1 MANIITYNN
10 RLIDMDNAPYVAPTT
25 TTLNDGLFAV
35 YKGESNANDSLGN
48 YSGTPYGGLTY
59 SAGKSGNAFTFNG
72 TTAYV
77 QLPDNSLQVVN
88 DFAISVWVYPTSGLP
103 QSIFNNLGFTNNV
116 VYKGWQLDINNLS
129 GGQSYKV
136 TFTIGQGPG
145 GSNYTGWEFMTTA
158 MTPNTWN
165 HIFIQRVSGV
175 NTYGWVNNISQTYTL
190 RGTGANITTNP
201 VYHTTQY
208 VTIGASKTLAGV
220 AGGYMKANSMIDE
233 LVMWNRTLTTT
244 ERNDLYNSGAGKFY
258 LYT

>member
-1 MANIITYNN
+1 MANIILFNN
-10 RLIDMDNAPYVAPTT
+10 RLVDMDNAAYVPPST
-25 TTLNDGLFAV
+25 TTLNDGLVAV
-35 YKGESNANDSLGN
+35 YKGESNANDSLGLYN
-48 YSGTPYGGLTY
+48 GTAVGGLVYTT
-59 SAGKSGNAFTFNG
+59 GKSGNAFLFNG
-72 TTAYV
+72 TNAYV
-77 QLPDNSLQVVN
+77 NLPDNSFQFVG

-103 QSIFNNLGFTNNV
+103 QNIINNLGYTNGS

-136 TFTIGQGPG
+136 TFAIGQGPS
-145 GSNYTGWEFMTTA
+145 GSNYTGWEFTTTA

-165 HIFIQRVSGV
+165 HIFIQRVGGV
-175 NTYGWVNNISQTYTL
+175 NTYGWVNNVSQSYTL

-220 AGGYMKANSMIDE
+220 AANYMKANSMIDE

-258 LYT
+258 LFT